1 MKLASVIPKDTKTFQ
16 TLLPEIKMILN
27 GAELTE
33 KEFLNAFHSLR
44 YDASQGFEEL
54 HANVIKFV
62 YNETNAPLMHVF
74 RNSMNNDS
82 FPEKS

>member
-1 MKLASVIPKDTKTFQ
+1 
-16 TLLPEIKMILN
+16 MI
-27 GAELTE
+27 
-33 KEFLNAFHSLR
+33 
-44 YDASQGFEEL
+44 QGFEEL